1 MSLETR
7 FPSPPRF
14 RSRRSLTAFL
24 LPLPPAQN
32 SKLEITQLL
41 HRLTK
46 VEHVQE
52 ELLRILMQPT
62 GGLDGAAGYGHA
74 SAEYD
79 SSPNVIKS
87 VLESLYKQVREG
99 SAMRHANAANLV
111 AATQA
116 GLVAGGFGAHDPAQ
130 IEAMYGNLARGGA
143 GEAGAGGQAGGYR
156 GPDPG
161 GHYH

>member
-1 MSLETR
+1 M
-7 FPSPPRF
+7 
-14 RSRRSLTAFL
+14 
-24 LPLPPAQN
+24 
-32 SKLEITQLL
+32 

-62 GGLDGAAGYGHA
+62 GALDGAAGYGHA
-74 SAEYD
+74 PAEYD

-99 SAMRHANAANLV
+99 SAMRYTNAANLV

>member
-1 MSLETR
+1 M
-7 FPSPPRF
+7 
-14 RSRRSLTAFL
+14 
-24 LPLPPAQN
+24 
-32 SKLEITQLL
+32 
-41 HRLTK
+41 
-46 VEHVQE
+46 QE

-62 GGLDGAAGYGHA
+62 GAMDGAAGYGHA
-74 SAEYD
+74 GAEYD

-99 SAMRHANAANLV
+99 SGMRHANAANLV

-130 IEAMYGNLARGGA
+130 IEAIYGNLARGGA
-143 GEAGAGGQAGGYR
+143 GEAGAGGQAGGDR